1 MPDKILIYGKDTC
14 PFTTAARDALKN
26 EGKAV
31 DYIDVLADPDQLDA
45 MLKLTDGRRQVPVI
59 VEGGQVTIG
68 FRGKA

>member
-31 DYIDVLADPDQLDA
+31 DYIDVLANPDQLAA